1 MLEGVPDAIS
11 ASAYGLGSDR
21 VRGKPSV
28 SYLSTRTQGA
38 GQEGNGNLNFTVAR
52 EPGSTICNVQLER
65 EVAPGKFE
73 NFDSPAPNSTSPRG

>member
-28 SYLSTRTQGA
+28 SYLSTRTLGA
-38 GQEGNGNLNFTVAR
+38 GQAPTTRMMSKARCAWPVALAPRMLRKVEQFPGVMLGKRPPRR
-52 EPGSTICNVQLER
+52 ETR
-65 EVAPGKFE
+65 
-73 NFDSPAPNSTSPRG
+73 

>member
-38 GQEGNGNLNFTVAR
+38 GQFLLPVTFR
-52 EPGSTICNVQLER
+52 
-65 EVAPGKFE
+65 
-73 NFDSPAPNSTSPRG
+73 

>member
-28 SYLSTRTQGA
+28 SYLST
-38 GQEGNGNLNFTVAR
+38 
-52 EPGSTICNVQLER
+52 
-65 EVAPGKFE
+65 
-73 NFDSPAPNSTSPRG
+73 